1 MDKGTESLIREDIID
16 IFPKL
21 SEDPHFLI
29 TSPSTNKYNCI
40 AWAHG
45 YSDRW
50 MEPIDQSL
58 VSLHLDIIFYWPDD
72 VECANDIRYLMRSFE
87 LKDYELCDSWE
98 HEEGFQK
105 VALYIDLNSSN
116 YTHAARE
123 IVADKKRCGKW
134 TSKLGQGYDIQHGN
148 PYTIEGDIYGR
159 VYCIMK
165 RKFP

>member
-1 MDKGTESLIREDIID
+1 MAKKIEGLSNEEIIA

-21 SEDPHFLI
+21 SEDPDFLI
-29 TSPSTNKYNCI
+29 TSPSTNQYNCI

-50 MEPIDQSL
+50 MQPVDQT
-58 VSLHLDIIFYWPDD
+58 VSTHLDFIFYWPDD
-72 VECANDIRYLMRSFE
+72 IECDGDIKFLIRTFE
-87 LKDYELCDSWE
+87 LKDYEICDRWE

-105 VALYIDLNSSN
+105 IALYIETNSTQ

-123 IVADKKRCGKW
+123 IVSDKNRCGKW
-134 TSKLGQGYDIQHGN
+134 TSKLGRGNDIQHGN
-148 PYTIEGDIYGR
+148 PYSIEGEYYGR
-159 VYCIMK
+159 VYCFMK